1 MIVSVSVYPS
11 VHDQNGRSKGLC
23 GTLDNTQANDF
34 HDRSG
39 QTGLNREDFILAW
52 K

>member
-11 VHDQNGRSKGLC
+11 VHDQFGRSKGLC
-23 GTLDNTQANDF
+23 GTLDRKQANDF
-34 HDRSG
+34 HDREG
-39 QTGLNREDFILAW
+39 QTLLNKTDFILAW